1 MRALILTA
9 LLAFPLAASALP
21 VNDEIH
27 YFRFERCDMLQMI
40 LIVTQ
45 NQAYPIRDM
54 DSLTARQRTDV
65 EMARGYAERQGN
77 AYVVEMPSRDK
88 CHRL

>member
-9 LLAFPLAASALP
+9 LLALPATAAALP
-21 VNDEIH
+21 VNEEVH
-27 YFRFERCDMLQMI
+27 YFRMERCGLLEMV

-45 NQAYPIRDM
+45 NNLYPIRDM
-54 DSLTARQRTDV
+54 DSLTDRQRKDV
-65 EMARGYAERQGN
+65 EMARGYAEKQGN
-77 AYVVEMPSRDK
+77 AYVVEMPSGDE